1 MEGET
6 TKEQEGS
13 RKERKQMQEP
23 DKEAQRE
30 REREVAAESRD
41 TGGRWIPFSSSER
54 LNKSGEKAI
63 HYASPFLSN
72 NSLQLTRAG

>member
-30 REREVAAESRD
+30 GSGSGESRD